1 MPDGRI
7 TPPHRYKYLFLAP
20 LHFSSSSLLPQ
31 TRSNRTTVSN
41 IANPLQHLV
50 NHHLLTITPT
60 LTSFLSFIFTRSL
73 QSRNQLHLATAQGF
87 QWDSS
92 CRFCND
98 MVHHAKDQDQVGTQ
112 AAASSRAS
120 APRSLQST
128 SSNIPILTFSLCHLH
143 PTEPP
148 THLPF
153 DFLIPLSSQLI
164 NSSSCFPSAVIFPL
178 SRQLI
183 FTRLLQILLHV
194 AFHRHEALSTTEIKT
209 ESKYLATS
217 RASAPWSC

>member
-1 MPDGRI
+1 MPQ
-7 TPPHRYKYLFLAP
+7 P
-20 LHFSSSSLLPQ
+20 
-31 TRSNRTTVSN
+31 RSNRTTVSN

-50 NHHLLTITPT
+50 NHHLLTLT

-73 QSRNQLHLATAQGF
+73 QSRNQLRLATAQGF

-98 MVHHAKDQDQVGTQ
+98 MVHHAKDQDQIGTQ

-148 THLPF
+148 TRLPS
-153 DFLIPLSSQLI
+153 DVLIPLSSQLI

-183 FTRLLQILLHV
+183 FTQLLQILLHV

-209 ESKYLATS
+209 DQNTS
-217 RASAPWSC
+217 QLQELRLHRVVSQ

>member
-1 MPDGRI
+1 MPQ
-7 TPPHRYKYLFLAP
+7 P
-20 LHFSSSSLLPQ
+20 
-31 TRSNRTTVSN
+31 RSNRTTVSN

-153 DFLIPLSSQLI
+153 DVLIPLSSQLI
-164 NSSSCFPSAVIFPL
+164 NSSSCFPSAFIFPL

-183 FTRLLQILLHV
+183 FTRFLQIPLHV
-194 AFHRHEALSTTEIKT
+194 AFHRHEALEHNRDQNGIKIPRNFKSFGSM
-209 ESKYLATS
+209 ELLVDSSNIPS
-217 RASAPWSC
+217 RS